1 MLSHYPLRPRTLSRA
16 PSTRG
21 PWPTIVAFVERFDV
35 VVVGAGPAGSA
46 TAIRLARAGARV
58 LLADRARFPRD
69 KPCGGGL
76 TGRAVRELP
85 VDVTPVVEDVVRTF
99 EVRLRYRKRFERR
112 SDEPLVLMTQRR
124 RLDAFLAEQAAA
136 AGAVFRDGVTVEGLT
151 VGPDGAALRVG
162 GSPVHA
168 RVLVGADGVNGRIAR
183 AAGLGGGII
192 YGIALEGNGPLR
204 DAQPGRATVELGVV
218 PGGYG
223 WVFPKDGHANYGVG
237 GWAAEGPR
245 LREHLWRLCAEHGV
259 DAGTLTDLHG
269 RRLPIRRS
277 NEVARGP
284 VLLVGDAAGLVDPL
298 SGDGIYEALVSAR
311 LGAEAILADELCAYA
326 PALDGALG
334 RFATTSWKAK
344 LVLDRHPRA
353 AFEIARIPAVWRVIA
368 GLLSGEVAHPSEARG
383 LARPPLRLLARL

>member
-1 MLSHYPLRPRTLSRA
+1 
-16 PSTRG
+16 
-21 PWPTIVAFVERFDV
+21 VERFDAL
-35 VVVGAGPAGSA
+35 VVGAGPAGSA
-46 TAIRLARAGARV
+46 TALRLARAGARV
-58 LLADRARFPRD
+58 LLADRAVFPRD

-99 EVRLRYRKRFERR
+99 EVRLGYRKRFERR
-112 SDEPLVLMTQRR
+112 SEEPLVLMTQRR

-151 VGPDGAALRVG
+151 VGPDGAEVRIG

-168 RVLVGADGVNGRIAR
+168 RVLVGADGVNGRIAPG
-183 AAGLGGGII
+183 AGLGGGMI
-192 YGIALEGNGPLR
+192 YGIALEGNGPLPDGQR
-204 DAQPGRATVELGVV
+204 GRATVELGVV

-223 WVFPKDGHANYGVG
+223 WVFPKEGHANYGVG

-245 LREHLWRLCAEHGV
+245 LREHLRRLCAEHGV

-269 RRLPIRRS
+269 RRLPMRRTT
-277 NEVARGP
+277 EVARGP

-311 LGAEAILADELCAYA
+311 LAAEAIVAGEPDAYA
-326 PALDGALG
+326 SALDEALG
-334 RFATTSWKAK
+334 RYAATSWKAK
-344 LVLDRHPRA
+344 LVLDRHPRV
-353 AFEIARIPAVWRVIA
+353 AFQLVRMPAVWRVVA
-368 GLLSGEVAHPSEARG
+368 GLLTGEVVHPGDARG